1 MSTYRKKEKFLAN
14 TGYVNKTTEDIREL
28 FKQVLRD
35 RPRDFESLSNIG
47 NCYLSLGRAKR
58 LELQKARAKE
68 LSVHQV
74 KTLRNTALRNYSE
87 AIPFFERAVSI
98 RSENP
103 VVWKNLSVAYLVI
116 GEKDKGS
123 AAFQRAE
130 SLQGL
135 PMN

>member
-1 MSTYRKKEKFLAN
+1 MKLQRLGVQ
-14 TGYVNKTTEDIREL
+14 TG
-28 FKQVLRD
+28 FW
-35 RPRDFESLSNIG
+35 
-47 NCYLSLGRAKR
+47 
-58 LELQKARAKE
+58 QKAREKE
-68 LSVHQV
+68 LSVYQV
-74 KTLRNTALRNYSE
+74 QRLRDTALRNYSD

-98 RSENP
+98 RSENA
-103 VVWKNLSVAYLVI
+103 VVWKNLSLAYLAI